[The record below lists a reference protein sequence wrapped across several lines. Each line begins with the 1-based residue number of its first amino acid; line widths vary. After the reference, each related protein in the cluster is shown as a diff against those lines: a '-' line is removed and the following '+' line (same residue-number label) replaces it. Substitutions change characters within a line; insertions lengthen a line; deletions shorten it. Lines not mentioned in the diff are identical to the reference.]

1 MRETVEV
8 TFRQGGD
15 IVWIRD
21 KQFMSLKRYNER
33 LTESINDL
41 NGLIEK
47 IEELHKENKALR
59 VLLGLPEEGPLGINV
74 KETETFF
81 DDSEEEAADEAKDE
95 EAEEEAADEAKDEE
109 AKDEDV
115 CEWERSIAAMN
126 DFHTTCDIRVEGKFL
141 IGNVKRCPFCEKKIK
156 IKNTAVTK
164 EE

>member
-95 EAEEEAADEAKDEE
+95 EA
-109 AKDEDV
+109 KDEDV